1 MKKYIKPQIETE
13 KFEVTDIITASGSVF
28 NGLADLDK
36 SESSDFNSLFQTEK
50 H

>member
-13 KFEVTDIITASGSVF
+13 EFEVCDIITASGSVF

-36 SESSDFNSLFQTEK
+36 SETEDFKSIAKENW
-50 H
+50 